1 MSNIPAARKM
11 LKEARALI
19 AEAQDLIDEALALL
33 DRRKAEFRAER
44 SLPTMT
50 DFQKAKA
57 RKLRAQ
63 GMSLYEIAKVLKTN
77 HGRVSE
83 AVSGKAH

>member
-11 LKEARALI
+11 LREARIHI
-19 AEAQDLIDEALALL
+19 AKAQYQIDEALALL
-33 DRRKAEFRAER
+33 DRRRPEFSAKRT
-44 SLPTMT
+44 LPTMT
-50 DFQKAKA
+50 EFQKTKA
-57 RKLRAQ
+57 RKLRAK
-63 GMSLYEIAKVLKTN
+63 GMSLYQIARVLKTN

>member
-1 MSNIPAARKM
+1 MSNIPAARQQ
-11 LKEARALI
+11 LKEARLHI
-19 AEAQDLIDEALALL
+19 AKAQYLIDEALALL

-50 DFQKAKA
+50 EFQKAKA
-57 RKLRAQ
+57 RKLRAK

>member
-1 MSNIPAARKM
+1 MSNIPEARKQ
-11 LKEARALI
+11 LREARVHI
-19 AEAQDLIDEALALL
+19 AKAQYLIDEALALL
-33 DRRKAEFRAER
+33 DRRRPEFSAKRT
-44 SLPTMT
+44 LGPMT
-50 DFQKAKA
+50 EFQKAKA
-57 RKLRAQ
+57 RKLRAK

>member
-1 MSNIPAARKM
+1 MSNIPEARKQ
-11 LKEARALI
+11 LREARIHI
-19 AEAQDLIDEALALL
+19 AKAQYLIDEALALL
-33 DRRKAEFRAER
+33 DRRRPEFSAKR

-50 DFQKAKA
+50 EFQKAKA
-57 RKLRAQ
+57 RKLRAK